1 MRRPILTWIDEA
13 APPERL
19 AMFRILLGTFTFC
32 YLLARLP
39 VFLSLADGRPGRF
52 EPVGVLSAVS
62 EPLPSILVHVTTAL
76 ALGSALAFA
85 AGWRFRLSGPMLA
98 AAMLILGTYR
108 SSWGQLLH
116 FENLLVLHLLIVG
129 FSPAAHVWSVNA
141 SRVSSWSGN
150 VRLVN
155 VRSIDRQRVATGD
168 TSQSAASGRY
178 GWPLKLAALTTTVTY
193 VLAGVAKL
201 RYGGVGWLLGDTL
214 RNHVA
219 YTATRLDL
227 LGGVPSP
234 LAKPFV
240 AQGWLSVPTAIA
252 TVIIELA
259 APIAFLSPSLRRVWM
274 LSAWLMHL
282 GILGLMFIVFPY
294 PLFGL
299 AFAPLYKLERLA
311 PNSMRKTSSRES
323 QDVKRIDE

>member
-1 MRRPILTWIDEA
+1 MLRPIANWFDQA

-19 AMFRILLGTFTFC
+19 AMFRILLGLFTLS

-39 VFLSLADGRPGRF
+39 VFLTLADGRPGRF

-62 EPLPSILVHVTTAL
+62 EPLPSGLVYATIAL

-85 AGWRFRLSGPMLA
+85 AGWRFRLSGPVLA
-98 AAMLILGTYR
+98 VAMLVLGTYR

-129 FSPAAHVWSVNA
+129 FSPAADVWSANIWSVNA
-141 SRVSSWSGN
+141 WS
-150 VRLVN
+150 L
-155 VRSIDRQRVATGD
+155 DRQRLT
-168 TSQSAASGRY
+168 AAGRGRKTASSRY

-201 RYGGVGWLLGDTL
+201 RYGEVDWLLGDTL

-227 LGGVPSP
+227 LGGVSSP
-234 LAKPFV
+234 LARPFV
-240 AQGWLSVPTAIA
+240 AQGWLSAPAAVA

-259 APIAFLSPSLRRVWM
+259 APVAFLNPSLRRVWV

-299 AFAPLYKLERLA
+299 AFAPLYELERLA
-311 PNSMRKTSSRES
+311 PNSIRKTSSGES
-323 QDVKRIDE
+323 HDVERFDE